1 MPRKWKS
8 LRPATTKKVRSPREH
23 FLTRDLRDSD
33 ALAVSYLVL
42 RSSFHFT
49 STAHATKLFRSH
61 RLLQSVELA
70 LRTFL
75 WIPIDI
81 GNSDRHRESLEGLFL
96 DHQSRSTAN
105 LPTSVFVPEKEIF
118 ILVWD
123 TMQIGFRTYSS
134 LSNFGFVVWW
144 YRGFILKLYFPTWAG
159 NTTESLL
166 AFTWSINLKFKAGQS
181 LRPAPRGSTNSV
193 VASIWGGTTSD
204 DPFSSKSSLG
214 LKLKLS
220 FLLFHSKW
228 KITL

>member
-96 DHQSRSTAN
+96 YHQSQLICQ
-105 LPTSVFVPEKEIF
+105 LPYTCARKGDFYFSLGHNVDW
-118 ILVWD
+118 LSH
-123 TMQIGFRTYSS
+123 MYSS

-144 YRGFILKLYFPTWAG
+144 YRGFILKLYFPTWVR
-159 NTTESLL
+159 TTRKFIS
-166 AFTWSINLKFKAGQS
+166 FCTWSINLKFKAGQS

-214 LKLKLS
+214 LKLKDKV
-220 FLLFHSKW
+220 FYFF
-228 KITL
+228 I